1 MPRLLFIAPV
11 VPAAT
16 GNGLAM
22 RAGMFLDA
30 FSRAHE
36 VSLLVVPVSGAADP
50 RDVPEFVSRRTARV
64 VVLPPDEC
72 LDPWFGLIARLTDA
86 EQRRAALEA
95 YPHPALCRLGPPHA
109 VGAAAARLAGTAFD
123 VVHVFR
129 LYLAPFAEPFLASRP
144 PGHRPA
150 IVLDLDEDEWRT
162 RRRLAAVYA
171 LRGDAVRA
179 RQEASEAEKY
189 ERLAE
194 LWLSRFDR
202 VLVCAP
208 PDAAELQRR
217 LDVGAV
223 EIVPNAVDVP
233 AVVSRRACAD
243 GAFTLLFVGTLGYFP
258 NEDAIRFFCDA
269 ILPALRARVD
279 RAVRV
284 EIVGGGAPAA
294 VRALA
299 EIPGVMVRGQVP
311 DLEPFYAAADVA
323 VAPLRAGGG
332 TRIKILEAFAH
343 GVPVVSTST
352 GAEGLDVAS
361 GRHLLLADDA
371 GGFAAACGRL
381 AREPGLAAGLAERAR
396 ALVLARHARP
406 SVAATIERVIVDCT
420 RSLR

>member
-11 VPAAT
+11 MPAPT

-30 FSRAHE
+30 FSRGHE

-50 RDVPEFVSRRTARV
+50 RDVPEFVSRRVARM
-64 VVLPPDEC
+64 VVLPADEC
-72 LDPWFGLIARLTDA
+72 LDPWFGLIARLTDPG
-86 EQRRAALEA
+86 QRCAALEA
-95 YPHPALCRLGPPHA
+95 YPHPVLCRLGPPHA
-109 VGAAAARLAGTAFD
+109 VRAAAARLAGIAFD

-150 IVLDLDEDEWRT
+150 VVLDLDEDEWRT
-162 RRRLAAVYA
+162 RRRLARLHA
-171 LRGDAVRA
+171 LRGDAARA

-189 ERLAE
+189 ESLARR
-194 LWLSRFDR
+194 WLPRFDR
-202 VLVCAP
+202 VLVCSS
-208 PDAAELQRR
+208 PDGAELRRR
-217 LDVGAV
+217 LGVPALDV
-223 EIVPNAVDVP
+223 IPNAVSVP
-233 AVVSRRACAD
+233 AVAPRRAGAD
-243 GAFTLLFVGTLGYFP
+243 GAFTALFVGTLGYFP
-258 NEDAIRFFCDA
+258 NEDAIRFFCDE
-269 ILPALRARVD
+269 ILPALRTRID

-284 EIVGGGAPAA
+284 ELVGGAPPG
-294 VRALA
+294 VRSLA
-299 EIPGVMVRGQVP
+299 ELPGVMVRGQVP
-311 DLEPFYAAADVA
+311 DLAPFYAAADVA

-343 GVPVVSTST
+343 GVPVVSTSI

-371 GGFAAACGRL
+371 VDLAAACVRL

-396 ALVLARHARP
+396 ALVLARHALP
-406 SVAATIERVIVDCT
+406 SVTATIERLIVDCT